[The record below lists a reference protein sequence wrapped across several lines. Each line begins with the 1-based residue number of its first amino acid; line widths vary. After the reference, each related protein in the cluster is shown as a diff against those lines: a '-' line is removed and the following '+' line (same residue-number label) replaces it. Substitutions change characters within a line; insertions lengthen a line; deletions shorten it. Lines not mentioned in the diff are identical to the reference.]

1 MQNLKLVL
9 VALCFLTVTLLD
21 AQAQV
26 RRGPRYN
33 PPGQYPDHRPAPA
46 PYPSPYPPSYPSP
59 YPDYRPAPPMPDYRP
74 VPDVRGRISCSA
86 SDTGWEEHWSGHSSC
101 GDCLQDHG
109 KCVEKC
115 YEAREVC
122 DVQGTDYAGRT
133 ITFSARGPDRWSA
146 ESEARRQCE
155 WSRDMRSCVVTSCRS
170 DNLLVSS
177 RSCR

>member
-9 VALCFLTVTLLD
+9 VALCFLTLTVLN

-33 PPGQYPDHRPAPA
+33 PPR
-46 PYPSPYPPSYPSP
+46 P
-59 YPDYRPAPPMPDYRP
+59 YPDYRPTPAPYPTPYPSPYPDYRP
-74 VPDVRGRISCSA
+74 VPDVRGRVSCSA

-101 GDCLQDHG
+101 GSCLQEHG
-109 KCVEKC
+109 SCTEKC
-115 YEAREVC
+115 YEEREIC
-122 DVQGTDYAGRT
+122 DVQGTDYSGRT
-133 ITFSARGPDRWSA
+133 MTFSARGPDRWSA

-170 DNLLVSS
+170 DNLLISS

>member
-9 VALCFLTVTLLD
+9 VTLLFLTMTIIN
-21 AQAQV
+21 AEAQV

-33 PPGQYPDHRPAPA
+33 PPR
-46 PYPSPYPPSYPSP
+46 P
-59 YPDYRPAPPMPDYRP
+59 YPDNRPTPDTYS
-74 VPDVRGRISCSA
+74 RGRISCSA
-86 SDTGWEEHWSGHSSC
+86 SDSKWEEHWSGHSSC

-115 YEAREVC
+115 YEAREIC
-122 DVQGTDYAGRT
+122 EVQGTDYDGRT
-133 ITFSARGPDRWSA
+133 MTFSARGPDRYTA

-155 WSRDMRSCVVTSCRS
+155 WSYGMRSCIVTSCRS

>member
-33 PPGQYPDHRPAPA
+33 PPRPSPDYRPAPSPYPA
-46 PYPSPYPPSYPSP
+46 PYPSPRPSP
-59 YPDYRPAPPMPDYRP
+59 YPDYRPAPPMPQ
-74 VPDVRGRISCSA
+74 GRISCSA
-86 SDTGWEEHWSGHSSC
+86 SDTGWEEHWSGHGSC
-101 GDCLQDHG
+101 GSCLQDHG
-109 KCVEKC
+109 SCVEKC
-115 YEAREVC
+115 YESREVC
-122 DVQGTDYAGRT
+122 EVQGTDYSGRT
-133 ITFSARGPDRWSA
+133 MTFSARGPDRYSA

-155 WSRDMRSCVVTSCRS
+155 WNRDMRSCAVTTCRS